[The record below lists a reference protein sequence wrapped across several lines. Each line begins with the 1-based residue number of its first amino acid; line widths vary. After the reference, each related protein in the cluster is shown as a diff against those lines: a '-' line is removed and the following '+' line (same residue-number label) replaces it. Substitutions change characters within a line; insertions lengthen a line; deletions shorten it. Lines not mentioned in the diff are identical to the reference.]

1 MSKRIL
7 LIAILLVAFLVLAVP
22 VQPQDAVEGGTLIMM
37 NSADVIAWDQTRTT
51 WPSIRNVRPL
61 YDSLLAVDD
70 NDNLLPHLA
79 TSWEISED
87 GLEYTF
93 MLREG
98 VMFHDGTP
106 WNADAVIFNIQRQI
120 DDPDARSQVA
130 LSVVTEMEAIDDHTV
145 WIKIGEPNGDFIYT
159 AAVGSAAYQIS
170 PAAWGEDGS
179 TFHENPVGTG
189 AFMFVSHE
197 PQSEIQY
204 VANPN
209 YWQGAPLLDGL
220 TIRIHGDNT
229 VRLIEIESGNV
240 HYIDG
245 IDPDDVY
252 RLQED
257 TDLVVNAPIGPGV
270 SMISINVSR
279 YPMSELSLRYALAH
293 AVDFEAII
301 DEFQYG
307 YATRSRGGVSPNSPY
322 FTEDL
327 PERPPYDPVRAGEIL
342 DEAGWLL
349 ADDGF
354 RYRDCTDDTVNC
366 EDGKERLVV
375 NIISADF
382 ALWGLY
388 NEIYQ
393 QYLTDIGVDAPIKTA
408 EWNAMLDE
416 WRENQGNWTFG
427 HHSQGSLFAVT
438 SAIEAA
444 WKPDSFWSIYQ
455 IDDSKEPYLI
465 EVAAELQELGDAFA
479 ATTDL
484 DERIRLSHRAQ
495 TIFLEQQLTIFGWH
509 TPRFNVITPNV
520 EGMLYEYAG
529 RIPLFHRAW
538 LNE

>member
-7 LIAILLVAFLVLAVP
+7 ILALLLLAFLVLAVP

-37 NSADVIAWDQTRTT
+37 NSADVIAWDQSRTT

-79 TSWEISED
+79 TSWEISDD

-93 MLREG
+93 HLREG

-106 WNADAVIFNIQRQI
+106 WNAHAVIFNIQRQI
-120 DDPDARSQVA
+120 DDLDARSHVGVERGDRDGSP
-130 LSVVTEMEAIDDHTV
+130 LMDHTV
-145 WIKIGEPNGDFIYT
+145 RLKIGEPNGDFIYT
-159 AAVGSAAYQIS
+159 VAVGSAAYQIS

-189 AFMFVSHE
+189 AFMFKSHE

-245 IDPDDVY
+245 IDPEDIY
-252 RLQED
+252 RLQTE
-257 TDLVVNAPIGPGV
+257 TDLVTNAPIGPGV

-301 DEFQYG
+301 EEFQFG

-322 FTEDL
+322 YTEDL
-327 PERPPYDPVRAGEIL
+327 PERPPYDPVR
-342 DEAGWLL
+342 
-349 ADDGF
+349 
-354 RYRDCTDDTVNC
+354 
-366 EDGKERLVV
+366 
-375 NIISADF
+375 
-382 ALWGLY
+382 
-388 NEIYQ
+388 
-393 QYLTDIGVDAPIKTA
+393 
-408 EWNAMLDE
+408 
-416 WRENQGNWTFG
+416 
-427 HHSQGSLFAVT
+427 
-438 SAIEAA
+438 
-444 WKPDSFWSIYQ
+444 
-455 IDDSKEPYLI
+455 
-465 EVAAELQELGDAFA
+465 
-479 ATTDL
+479 
-484 DERIRLSHRAQ
+484 
-495 TIFLEQQLTIFGWH
+495 
-509 TPRFNVITPNV
+509 
-520 EGMLYEYAG
+520 G
-529 RIPLFHRAW
+529 R
-538 LNE
+538 

>member
-1 MSKRIL
+1 MSKKVLTVTIL
-7 LIAILLVAFLVLAVP
+7 LLALLVLVIP
-22 VQPQDAVEGGTLIMM
+22 VQPQGAVEGGTLVMM
-37 NSADVIAWDQTRTT
+37 QSADVIAWDQTRTT
-51 WPSIRNVRPL
+51 WPSIRDVRPL
-61 YDSLLAVDD
+61 YDTLLTTDD
-70 NDNLLPHLA
+70 NDNLLPFLV
-79 TSWEISED
+79 TEWEISDD

-93 MLREG
+93 RLRDD

-106 WNADAVIFNIQRQI
+106 WNAAAVIFNIQRQI
-120 DDPDARSQVA
+120 DDPDARSHVA
-130 LSVVTEMEAIDDHTV
+130 YSRVAEMEAIDDHTV
-145 WIKIGEPNGDFIYT
+145 WIKIGEANGDFIYDVT
-159 AAVGSAAYQIS
+159 VGTGSYQIS
-170 PAAWGEDGS
+170 PTAWGEDGS

-189 AFMFVSHE
+189 AFMFKSHE

-204 VANPN
+204 LSNPN